1 MHYEALITIFGSDG
15 TVRQFKHTGTRTA
28 ITGDI
33 NQVLAD
39 NSGFK
44 NIQIVIREIGS

>member
-1 MHYEALITIFGSDG
+1 MHYEALITIFDAGG
-15 TVRQFKHTGTRTA
+15 TVRQYKYTGTRTA

-33 NQVLAD
+33 NQVLSD